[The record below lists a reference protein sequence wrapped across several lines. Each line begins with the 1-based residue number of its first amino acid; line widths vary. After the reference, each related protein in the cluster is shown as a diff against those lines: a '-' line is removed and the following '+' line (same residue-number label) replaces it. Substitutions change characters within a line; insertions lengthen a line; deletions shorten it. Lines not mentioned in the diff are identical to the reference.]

1 MTGEATGAR
10 AAPMLS
16 AAAVVALVLFATAFA
31 IAPHA
36 CEGGLEIYFGAG
48 VFTLA
53 VLFALP
59 LAMARGRRL
68 RVRVALALGLSAL
81 GVGVWLAGLFAANV
95 QLLCRLF

>member
-1 MTGEATGAR
+1 L
-10 AAPMLS
+10 LS

-48 VFTLA
+48 VVALV

-59 LAMARGRRL
+59 LAMARDRRL
-68 RVRVALALGLSAL
+68 RVRLALALGLAAL
-81 GVGVWLAGLFAANV
+81 GFGVWIAGFVAANV
-95 QLLCRLF
+95 RWLCRLF